1 MKDSI
6 AVVGDSETVLGF
18 RLAGIQKA
26 FTTNAAA
33 DDVDAV
39 LETALFTPQVGI
51 LIVSQD
57 AMEKA
62 SAKMRKTTEE
72 STKPVVVVIPGKNT
86 KSAKGSSNLAQLV
99 KRAIGVDIMK

>member
-26 FTTNAAA
+26 FEANSDADSVLLEALAA
-33 DDVDAV
+33 
-39 LETALFTPQVGI
+39 PGVGI

-57 AMEKA
+57 VMEHA
-62 SAKMRKTTEE
+62 SAKIRKAADD
-72 STKPVVVVIPGKNT
+72 STKPVVVVIPGKKTRNAQG
-86 KSAKGSSNLAQLV
+86 SANLAQLV